1 MKKKCYKELL
11 IFKLANDK
19 IVFFCPMYLFGS
31 RSTLWENLELLNER
45 LPFVVEKLFDYVC
58 ECKNSRML
66 LTEAV
71 QRLVCENPCQLTR
84 PEVKYPY
91 MIKELLH
98 AFYCGMGDREL
109 WDGRYKVKYDLLGV
123 GNSLT
128 PDELKEALYEQCI
141 IKAK

>member
-1 MKKKCYKELL
+1 MGSNVIFQLSNGKVLL
-11 IFKLANDK
+11 SYSDDVLAEK
-19 IVFFCPMYLFGS
+19 
-31 RSTLWENLELLNER
+31 STLWENLELLNER

-91 MIKELLH
+91 MIKELLY
-98 AFYCGMGDREL
+98 ASYCGMGDREL

-128 PDELKEALYEQCI
+128 PDELKEALYEQCS
-141 IKAK
+141 IKAR

>member
-1 MKKKCYKELL
+1 MGSNVIFQLSNGKVLL
-11 IFKLANDK
+11 SYSDDVLAEK
-19 IVFFCPMYLFGS
+19 
-31 RSTLWENLELLNER
+31 STLWENLELLNER

>member
-1 MKKKCYKELL
+1 MGSNVIFQLSNGKVLL
-11 IFKLANDK
+11 SYSDDVLAEK
-19 IVFFCPMYLFGS
+19 
-31 RSTLWENLELLNER
+31 STLWENLELLNER

-98 AFYCGMGDREL
+98 ASYCGMGDREL

-128 PDELKEALYEQCI
+128 PDELKEALYEQCS

>member
-1 MKKKCYKELL
+1 MGSNVIFQLSNGKVLL
-11 IFKLANDK
+11 SYSDDVLAEK
-19 IVFFCPMYLFGS
+19 
-31 RSTLWENLELLNER
+31 STLWENLELLNER

-71 QRLVCENPCQLTR
+71 QRLVCENHCQLTR

-91 MIKELLH
+91 MIKELLY
-98 AFYCGMGDREL
+98 ASYCGMGDREL

>member
-1 MKKKCYKELL
+1 MGSNVIFQLSNGKVLL
-11 IFKLANDK
+11 SYSDDVLAEK
-19 IVFFCPMYLFGS
+19 
-31 RSTLWENLELLNER
+31 STLWENLELLNER

-71 QRLVCENPCQLTR
+71 QRIVRENPCHLTR

-91 MIKELLH
+91 MIKELLY
-98 AFYCGMGDREL
+98 ASYCGMGDREL
-109 WDGRYKVKYDLLGV
+109 WDGRYNVKYDLLGV

-128 PDELKEALYEQCI
+128 PDELKEALYEQCS

>member
-1 MKKKCYKELL
+1 MGSNVIFQLSNGKVLL
-11 IFKLANDK
+11 SYSDDVLAEK
-19 IVFFCPMYLFGS
+19 
-31 RSTLWENLELLNER
+31 STLWENLELLNER
-45 LPFVVEKLFDYVC
+45 LPFVVEKLFDDVC

-98 AFYCGMGDREL
+98 ASYCGMGDREL

>member
-1 MKKKCYKELL
+1 MGSNVIFQLSNGKVLL
-11 IFKLANDK
+11 SYSDDVLAEK
-19 IVFFCPMYLFGS
+19 
-31 RSTLWENLELLNER
+31 STLWENLELLNER

-98 AFYCGMGDREL
+98 ASYCGMGDREL
-109 WDGRYKVKYDLLGV
+109 WDGRYNVKYDLLGV

-128 PDELKEALYEQCI
+128 PDELKEALYEQCS

>member
-1 MKKKCYKELL
+1 MGSNVIFQLSNGKVLL
-11 IFKLANDK
+11 SYSDDVLAEK
-19 IVFFCPMYLFGS
+19 
-31 RSTLWENLELLNER
+31 STLWENLELLNER

-91 MIKELLH
+91 MIKEL
-98 AFYCGMGDREL
+98 
-109 WDGRYKVKYDLLGV
+109 
-123 GNSLT
+123 
-128 PDELKEALYEQCI
+128 KEALYEQCI

>member
-1 MKKKCYKELL
+1 MGSNVIFQLSNGKVLL
-11 IFKLANDK
+11 SYSDDVLAEK
-19 IVFFCPMYLFGS
+19 
-31 RSTLWENLELLNER
+31 STLWENLELLNER

-91 MIKELLH
+91 MIKELLY
-98 AFYCGMGDREL
+98 ASYCGMGDREL

-128 PDELKEALYEQCI
+128 PDELKEALYEQCS

>member
-1 MKKKCYKELL
+1 MGSNVIFQLSNGKVLL
-11 IFKLANDK
+11 SYSDDVLAEK
-19 IVFFCPMYLFGS
+19 
-31 RSTLWENLELLNER
+31 STLWENLELLNER

-98 AFYCGMGDREL
+98 ASYCGMGDREL

>member
-1 MKKKCYKELL
+1 MGSNVIFQLSNGKVLL
-11 IFKLANDK
+11 SYSDDVLAEK
-19 IVFFCPMYLFGS
+19 
-31 RSTLWENLELLNER
+31 STLWENLELLNER

-71 QRLVCENPCQLTR
+71 RRLVCENPCQLTR

-91 MIKELLH
+91 MIKELLY
-98 AFYCGMGDREL
+98 ASYCGMGDREL

-128 PDELKEALYEQCI
+128 PDELKEALYEQCS